1 MTSSSPTP
9 SAPAAAPSERPAA
22 VGPDAGAAATPGS
35 SAPERPSSAAPPRPS
50 GDVGT
55 ASQASAAA
63 SGPAA
68 TPAATP
74 VAEPAAPADD
84 WRRRLAR
91 WWAEFS
97 LQTKL
102 LAVATLVVS
111 LLMTGITFFA
121 LNGIQQDA
129 RMSDTRYARDLGL
142 LLSANV
148 TPLVAQG
155 NDRELAAVAERFWRS
170 SRSLRYIVFADADGV
185 IYLGIPMGNGSTGG
199 PGEELLSRRLE
210 LPVELQR
217 RPDNPL
223 VRQHLTPDG
232 QVTDVFVP
240 ILVDDRYLG
249 VVALGINPN
258 ETLLASAALSR
269 EVTVAVFISIWVLV
283 ILGSVF
289 NALTITRPV
298 KELLRGVRAIAGGDF
313 AARIALPVG
322 GELGELLQGFNTMAS
337 QLEAYKAANIEELRA
352 EQGKQQSLIAT
363 MADGAVLLDEEGRLV
378 LANPTARR
386 LFRWEGRKLEGSDL
400 EEELPDRLAMELHGP
415 LSSLVAS
422 DRDSADVRV
431 SLGEPARTLRIVLQ
445 SVRDA
450 SGESLKGIAMTIQD
464 LTREVELNAAQS
476 RFISNVS
483 HELRTPLF
491 NIKSYVETLH
501 DLGDQLSE
509 EETREF
515 LGIANAETDR
525 LTRLVN
531 DVLDLSRL
539 ESDRVWQLEPLEVV
553 PAIEQTLRTYR
564 LNAEDRGVALVL
576 EADPALPRVLGNW
589 DLLLQVFDN
598 LVGNALKFTKSGGAL
613 MLRVY
618 PWPDSCRLEP
628 GTAPGDSPTCA
639 LTSPLPRL
647 RIEIADTGCGISAA
661 DQERIFERFFR
672 VENAVHTEA
681 GTGLGLSIVRGI
693 LEKHGTRVKMASE
706 PGVGTTFWFD
716 LPLEQSDA
724 DELKLQAERRSYD
737 RDGMKA

>member
-1 MTSSSPTP
+1 MI
-9 SAPAAAPSERPAA
+9 
-22 VGPDAGAAATPGS
+22 AT
-35 SAPERPSSAAPPRPS
+35 
-50 GDVGT
+50 
-55 ASQASAAA
+55 
-63 SGPAA
+63 
-68 TPAATP
+68 
-74 VAEPAAPADD
+74 
-84 WRRRLAR
+84 
-91 WWAEFS
+91 WWSEFS

-111 LLMTGITFFA
+111 LLMTGITFVA
-121 LNGIQQDA
+121 LNGIQRDA

-148 TPLVAQG
+148 TPLVADG
-155 NDRELAAVAERFWRS
+155 NDRELASVADRFWRS
-170 SRSLRYIVFADADGV
+170 SRSLRYIFFADPEGV
-185 IYLGIPMGNGSTGG
+185 IYLGIPIGSNNGSS
-199 PGEELLSRRLE
+199 ELLLSRRLE
-210 LPVELQR
+210 LPGDIQN
-217 RPDNPL
+217 RPENPL

-240 ILVDDRYLG
+240 LVSEGRYLG
-249 VVALGINPN
+249 VLALGINPN
-258 ETLLASAALSR
+258 ETLLASAALTR

-289 NALTITRPV
+289 NALTITQPV
-298 KELLRGVRAIAGGDF
+298 KELLRGVRQIAGGNF
-313 AARIALPVG
+313 ETRISLPVG
-322 GELGELLQGFNTMAS
+322 GELGELLQGFNTMAA
-337 QLEAYKAANIEELRA
+337 QLEVYKAANIEELTA
-352 EQGKQQSLIAT
+352 AKVKQESLIAT
-363 MADGAVLLDEEGRLV
+363 MADGAVLLDAAGAIV

-386 LFRWEGRKLEGSDL
+386 LFRWEGRKLEGQEL
-400 EEELPDRLAMELHGP
+400 IAELPERLAMDLQAALDNVMGGE
-415 LSSLVAS
+415 
-422 DRDSADVRV
+422 RDDADVRCNV
-431 SLGEPARTLRIVLQ
+431 GDPPRTLRIVLQ
-445 SVRDA
+445 AVRDA
-450 SGESLKGIAMTIQD
+450 SGESLKGIAMTVQD

-509 EETREF
+509 AEKQEF

-539 ESDRVWQLEPLEVV
+539 ESERQWRFEPLDLA

-564 LNAEDRGVALVL
+564 LNAEDKGVALRF
-576 EADPALPRVLGNW
+576 EADPQLPRVQANW

-598 LVGNALKFTKSGGAL
+598 LVGNALKFSAPGG
-613 MLRVY
+613 MVQLRAY
-618 PWPDSCRLEP
+618 PWPDLCELDPLALPELDTPSC
-628 GTAPGDSPTCA
+628 S

-647 RIEIADTGCGISAA
+647 RVEVSDTGCGISAT
-661 DQERIFERFFR
+661 DQERIFERFYR

-693 LEKHGTRVKMASE
+693 LEKHGSRIQMASE

-716 LPLEQSDA
+716 LPLEQADS
-724 DELKLQAERRSYD
+724 DELQLLSERRSHD
-737 RDGMKA
+737 WNVGLDSLNS